1 MTELATQREEWSPYA
16 AVVRLLAGAIGF
28 GLEQLQRIE
37 GELADRDVVLEAPAL
52 EADWGTAGALFVGFV
67 ADLPDRVTRSADTL
81 SRAAAP
87 VRSAAEPVG
96 RLLSRTALGAVM
108 SELRGTFAAE
118 GERLAA
124 IGRSEYL
131 RGRVVAESVAGQGVD
146 AVVEYLGDSD
156 AVDDFVHEQA
166 FGVGRGAVQEVRET
180 GAAADGLSEAMFRRL
195 LRREP
200 RRLPPEPGSND
211 G

>member
-1 MTELATQREEWSPYA
+1 VTDLATRRQDWSPYA

-37 GELADRDVVLEAPAL
+37 GELSHQDAVLEAPAL
-52 EADWGTAGALFVGFV
+52 EADWGTTGALLVGFV
-67 ADLPDRVTRSADTL
+67 ADLPDRVSRSAETV

-87 VRSAAEPVG
+87 IRSIAAPVG
-96 RLLSRTALGAVM
+96 RVLSSTAVGAVT
-108 SELRGTFAAE
+108 SELRRTFQGE

-131 RGRVVAESVAGQGVD
+131 RGRMVAESVANQGVD
-146 AVVEYLGDSD
+146 AVVEYLGESD

-195 LRREP
+195 FGRAARAV
-200 RRLPPEPGSND
+200 PPEPASGEE
-211 G
+211 